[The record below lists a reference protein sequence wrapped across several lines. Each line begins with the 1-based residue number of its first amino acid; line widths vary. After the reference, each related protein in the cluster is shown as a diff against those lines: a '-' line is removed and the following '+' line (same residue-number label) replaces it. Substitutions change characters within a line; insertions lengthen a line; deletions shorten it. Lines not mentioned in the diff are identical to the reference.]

1 MKAPTTTPKTAMVL
15 AAGLGKR
22 MRPITD
28 TMPKPLVKIAGKSL
42 LDWGLDSLQ
51 AAGITKA
58 VVNVHYLPE
67 QIVAHVAGRRAPKIV
82 ISDERQAL
90 LDSAGG
96 IVKALPLLGSEPFY
110 IINADTFWID
120 SGKPSLD
127 RLALAWDATRMDILL
142 MLTDLDSA
150 TGHCVGTDFLVAPDG
165 ALTRSKGDPA
175 GLIYAGAAIIHPRIF
190 KDAPTGSH
198 SLNVYFDKAI
208 AAGRL
213 FGMKMHGRWITVGT
227 PDAIP
232 AAEAAVAGALASASA
247 RKSVPIFGKHDA

>member
-1 MKAPTTTPKTAMVL
+1 MKPKTAMVL

-28 TMPKPLVKIAGKSL
+28 TMPKPLVKIAGKTL
-42 LDWGLDSLQ
+42 LDWGLDSLE
-51 AAGITKA
+51 AAGVTRA

-67 QIVAHVAGRRAPKIV
+67 QIIAHVAGRRAPRIV
-82 ISDERQAL
+82 ISDEREAL
-90 LDSAGG
+90 LESAGG
-96 IVKALPLLGSEPFY
+96 IVRALPLLGSEPFY
-110 IINADTFWID
+110 IVNADTFWID
-120 SGKPSLD
+120 SGEPSLE
-127 RLALAWDATRMDILL
+127 RLALAWDAARMDILL

-165 ALTRSKGDPA
+165 ALRRSKGDPA
-175 GLIYAGAAIIHPRIF
+175 GLIYAGAAIIHPRVF
-190 KDAPTGSH
+190 KDAPADSH

-213 FGMKMHGRWITVGT
+213 FGIAMRGRWITVGT

-232 AAEAAVAGALASASA
+232 AAEAAVAGALAKA
-247 RKSVPIFGKHDA
+247 V

>member
-1 MKAPTTTPKTAMVL
+1 MKPKTAMVL

-28 TMPKPLVKIAGKSL
+28 TIPKPLVKIAGKTL
-42 LDWGLDSLQ
+42 LDWGLDSLE
-51 AAGITKA
+51 AAGVTRAI
-58 VVNVHYLPE
+58 VNVHYLPE
-67 QIVAHVAGRRAPKIV
+67 QIIAHVAARRAPTIV
-82 ISDERQAL
+82 ISDEREAL
-90 LDSAGG
+90 LESAGG

-120 SGKPSLD
+120 SGKPSLE
-127 RLALAWDATRMDILL
+127 RLALAWDAARMDILL

-150 TGHCVGTDFLVAPDG
+150 TGHCVGTDFLVASDG
-165 ALTRSKGDPA
+165 ALRRSKGDPA
-175 GLIYAGAAIIHPRIF
+175 GLIYAGAAIVHPRIF

-213 FGMKMHGRWITVGT
+213 FGMAMRGRWITVGT

-232 AAEAAVAGALASASA
+232 AAEAAVTGALAKA
-247 RKSVPIFGKHDA
+247 V

>member
-1 MKAPTTTPKTAMVL
+1 MKPKTAMVL

-28 TMPKPLVKIAGKSL
+28 TMPKPLVTIAGKTL
-42 LDWGLDSLQ
+42 LDWGLDSLE
-51 AAGITKA
+51 AAGVASA

-67 QIVAHVAGRRAPKIV
+67 QIIAHVAGRQAPKIV
-82 ISDERQAL
+82 ISDERAGL

-120 SGKPSLD
+120 SGEPSLE
-127 RLALAWDATRMDILL
+127 RLALAWDAARMDILL

-150 TGHCVGTDFLVAPDG
+150 IGHCVGTDFLVAPDG
-165 ALTRSKGDPA
+165 ALRRSKGDPA
-175 GLIYAGAAIIHPRIF
+175 GLIYAGAAIIDPRIF
-190 KDAPTGSH
+190 KDAPEGPH
-198 SLNVYFDKAI
+198 SINAYFDKAI
-208 AAGRL
+208 DAGRL
-213 FGMKMHGRWITVGT
+213 FGMKMRGRWITVGT

-232 AAEAAVAGALASASA
+232 AAEAAVTGAPATASAQ
-247 RKSVPIFGKHDA
+247 KSGPIFGKHDA